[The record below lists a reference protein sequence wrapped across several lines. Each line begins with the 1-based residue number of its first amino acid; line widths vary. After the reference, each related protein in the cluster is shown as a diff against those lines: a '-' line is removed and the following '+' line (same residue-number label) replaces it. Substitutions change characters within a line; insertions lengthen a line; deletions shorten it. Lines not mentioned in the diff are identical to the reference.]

1 MFWSVKYFMC
11 IQENVYSTVI
21 GCSVSQ
27 KLFKST
33 WFMVIFKI
41 SVSLLI
47 FCLAVLCIRGTE
59 DTSYYYWTFYFSNRL
74 YQLLLC
80 VFWVSV
86 VRCTYIYNFYILL
99 MELFFYHH
107 IMSFFVY
114 SNNFCL
120 SCFCLI
126 FILPIQL
133 SLDYYLHW
141 TSFPILLLILLFV
154 YFNLKCDS
162 YREHI
167 VRSFKKSILPI
178 STF

>member
-1 MFWSVKYFMC
+1 MC

-86 VRCTYIYNFYILL
+86 VRCTYSYNFYILL

-114 SNNFCL
+114 SNNFC
-120 SCFCLI
+120 FRVA
-126 FILPIQL
+126 FVW
-133 SLDYYLHW
+133 YLYCQS
-141 TSFPILLLILLFV
+141 SFLLITICTEHLF
-154 YFNLKCDS
+154 L
-162 YREHI
+162 
-167 VRSFKKSILPI
+167 SFYLSFYLYISI
-178 STF
+178 

>member
-1 MFWSVKYFMC
+1 MC